1 MLDMMN
7 SILAPRLPPCFPQWS
22 QWDWSHE
29 IPRPSIA
36 CESMHGTLE
45 QRVMLTSLVTSSTP
59 KQLFI
64 FISLRSLIQCFD
76 PSLLCET
83 TANGQE
89 EQSFRDGPHVC
100 LCAGRM
106 LIFDFRKYP
115 LPWGVLTAVIQPLVQ
130 DTLRPR
136 LAQRHQLWEA
146 HYAQEQVTLSIRL
159 YSSLTCVQFP
169 R

>member
-1 MLDMMN
+1 MLDVTN
-7 SILAPRLPPCFPQWS
+7 SISATCLPLCFPQWS
-22 QWDWSHE
+22 QWDWSDE
-29 IPRPSIA
+29 IPLPSMA
-36 CESMHGTLE
+36 CESIHGSLE
-45 QRVMLTSLVTSSTP
+45 QRVMLASLVTSSTP

-64 FISLRSLIQCFD
+64 FISLRSIIQCFD

-89 EQSFRDGPHVC
+89 EQSFKDGPHAC
-100 LCAGRM
+100 LRGGRM
-106 LIFDFRKYP
+106 LIFDLRKYP

-136 LAQRHQLWEA
+136 LTQRHQLREV
-146 HYAQEQVTLSIRL
+146 HCAQKQVTLSIRL
-159 YSSLTCVQFP
+159 YSGFTCVQFP

>member
-1 MLDMMN
+1 M
-7 SILAPRLPPCFPQWS
+7 
-22 QWDWSHE
+22 
-29 IPRPSIA
+29 A

-45 QRVMLTSLVTSSTP
+45 QRVMLASLVTSSTP

-89 EQSFRDGPHVC
+89 EQSFRDGPHAC
-100 LCAGRM
+100 LHGGRM
-106 LIFDFRKYP
+106 LIFDLRKYP
-115 LPWGVLTAVIQPLVQ
+115 LPWGVLTAVIPPLVQ

-136 LAQRHQLWEA
+136 LTQR
-146 HYAQEQVTLSIRL
+146 R
-159 YSSLTCVQFP
+159 
-169 R
+169 